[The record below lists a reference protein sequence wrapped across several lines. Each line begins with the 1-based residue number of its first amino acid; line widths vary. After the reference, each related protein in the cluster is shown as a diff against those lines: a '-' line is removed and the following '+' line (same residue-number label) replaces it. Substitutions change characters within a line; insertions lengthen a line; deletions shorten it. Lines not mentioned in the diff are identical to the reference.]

1 MAETILSSVVDDQD
15 ILSNERVVDMRDT
28 IDLLQ
33 TDSTQFSTA
42 LMKIAS
48 RPANSSKV
56 EWLED
61 VLYPRKSALAASAAS
76 AATGTTGA
84 FTVTTNEGSY
94 FNVGDVCRLATGE
107 ALEITATAASAI
119 TANRSLGRVASVS
132 AQTGTEI
139 FIIGNA
145 QLQGASAPTPKVTKR
160 VAAYNYTQIFRHSW
174 SFTRTLT
181 QSKLYGGSEPNKE
194 RKKKAIEHKR
204 AIEASLFWGA
214 RSLDTSGSEPQ
225 GFMGGLYEYIT
236 TNVQNA
242 GGSLTASTF
251 DGYLMDWLQYG
262 EMDSKVFFA
271 SPVIAKAFS
280 GYTRDN
286 WVQAPPSTSIFGVKV
301 DGFISGAYGSNLPIF
316 VKREWGEFARTGTGF
331 GTYGFL
337 VDMDAVTYRPL
348 QPTVLLRSRQAPD
361 ADKVLEEYLTETSLE
376 VLSEKKH
383 AVLYGV
389 TG

>member
-1 MAETILSSVVDDQD
+1 
-15 ILSNERVVDMRDT
+15 
-28 IDLLQ
+28 
-33 TDSTQFSTA
+33 
-42 LMKIAS
+42 
-48 RPANSSKV
+48 
-56 EWLED
+56 
-61 VLYPRKSALAASAAS
+61 
-76 AATGTTGA
+76 
-84 FTVTTNEGSY
+84 
-94 FNVGDVCRLATGE
+94 
-107 ALEITATAASAI
+107 
-119 TANRSLGRVASVS
+119 
-132 AQTGTEI
+132 
-139 FIIGNA
+139 
-145 QLQGASAPTPKVTKR
+145 
-160 VAAYNYTQIFRHSW
+160 
-174 SFTRTLT
+174 
-181 QSKLYGGSEPNKE
+181 
-194 RKKKAIEHKR
+194 
-204 AIEASLFWGA
+204 
-214 RSLDTSGSEPQ
+214 
-225 GFMGGLYEYIT
+225 MGGLYEYIT
-236 TNVQNA
+236 TNAQNA

-286 WVQAPPSTSIFGVKV
+286 WVQAPPSTNIFGVKV